1 MNDPLAWFWT
11 VMIATSI
18 GWYAFLLFYLGI
30 KGGFEIFRMIRV
42 FSGQKHEDA
51 QRESSGS

>member
-18 GWYAFLLFYLGI
+18 GWYSFLLFYLGI

-42 FSGQKHEDA
+42 FSAQKHQDG
-51 QRESSGS
+51 RDGPPGS